1 MELKTMTKNGKVLN
15 SKEATLEYIT
25 IELFNSIRGC
35 YNKGNSELQATI
47 QYQCMDIILESLEN
61 GSDKQQFKNMFDN
74 LTSRSNNIDKK

>member
-1 MELKTMTKNGKVLN
+1 MTKNDKVLN

-47 QYQCMDIILESLEN
+47 QDQCMDIILESLEN
-61 GSDKQQFKNMFDN
+61 GSDKQQFKDMFDN
-74 LTSRSNNIDKK
+74 LTNGKVE

>member
-1 MELKTMTKNGKVLN
+1 MTKNDKVLN

-35 YNKGNSELQATI
+35 YNKGNSELQTTI
-47 QYQCMDIILESLEN
+47 QNQCMDIILESLEN

-74 LTSRSNNIDKK
+74 LTNGKNE

>member
-1 MELKTMTKNGKVLN
+1 MTKNGKVLN

-35 YNKGNSELQATI
+35 YNKGDNELQATI

-61 GSDKQQFKNMFDN
+61 GSDKQQFKNVFDK
-74 LTSRSNNIDKK
+74 LTNSNNKKKG